1 VTVGEKKWRSPID
14 SSFLNKAIISC
25 PCFIERPKGKKQEV
39 FYRLVLIMHLIK
51 EHIFGLKKTVKPKPH
66 EEQGRVIVHDQV
78 NVRGDIAKNL
88 PVQFGSEFF
97 AALISVPVKNVTTFT
112 IAVGSLRVSMNSSM
126 SLNPN
131 LETLNNNTD
140 YDHGNTLSLIAS
152 GGKHIYIRTLNADI
166 FIKWHHALREA
177 LSELIFTESFMRISD
192 GSLSIRKI
200 EMAIQKCKLLVPSAN
215 CHMLRAK
222 KILSIKLELK
232 QLLSRVNKNP
242 QSVSR
247 DEVQQFL
254 KRAECDRVSLLLSNH
269 LDQIPF

>member
-1 VTVGEKKWRSPID
+1 
-14 SSFLNKAIISC
+14 
-25 PCFIERPKGKKQEV
+25 
-39 FYRLVLIMHLIK
+39 MHLIK
-51 EHIFGLKKTVKPKPH
+51 EHIFGLKKAVKPKPH

-78 NVRGDIAKNL
+78 FVRGDIAKNL

-97 AALISVPVKNVTTFT
+97 VALISVPVKNVTTFT

-131 LETLNNNTD
+131 LELFNTND
-140 YDHGNTLSLIAS
+140 YEHHNTLSLIAS
-152 GGKHIYIRTLNADI
+152 GGKHIYFRTSNADI
-166 FIKWHHALREA
+166 FNKWHLALREA

-232 QLLSRVNKNP
+232 QLLSRVSKNP

-247 DEVQQFL
+247 DEVKQFL
-254 KRAECDRVSLLLSNH
+254 KRAECDRVS
-269 LDQIPF
+269 